1 MEGGER
7 VRAIEK
13 EREKD
18 TLNRRG
24 RPSRLSFVNRL
35 WISGKMRQESKENG
49 NKKARNKKD
58 RKTDSMN
65 ERKQQKEIHER
76 RKTRK

>member
-1 MEGGER
+1 
-7 VRAIEK
+7 
-13 EREKD
+13 
-18 TLNRRG
+18 
-24 RPSRLSFVNRL
+24 
-35 WISGKMRQESKENG
+35 MRQESKENG